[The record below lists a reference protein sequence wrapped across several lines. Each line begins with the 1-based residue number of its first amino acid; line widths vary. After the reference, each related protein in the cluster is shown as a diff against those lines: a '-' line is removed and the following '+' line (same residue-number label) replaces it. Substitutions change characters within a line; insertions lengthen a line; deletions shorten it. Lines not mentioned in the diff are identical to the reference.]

1 MVDLT
6 IEPFSLALDRPLET
20 AHGTI
25 THREG
30 VLVRVERNG
39 VVGIGEATPLPGWT
53 ESLRACRAALD
64 RAASSSNPSN
74 AALDNAFDSCPAAR
88 HGFTLA
94 LADMRARQAGQPL
107 YRSLGGT
114 ERVTS
119 IPVNATIGDGS
130 IEETVGVAANAVDQG
145 YACLKCKVGVRSVET
160 DVQRLRAVR
169 ETVGSEI
176 ELRADANGAWNR
188 EQAVRAF
195 EAFAAEDVAV
205 SYVEQPLSPGDIEG
219 HADLREMDGVGVALD
234 ESLAETAVE
243 TILSAGAADALI
255 LKPMVLGGIDR
266 VHETAMRARTADID
280 RDSTTAT
287 ATATTTGVTPVVTTT
302 IDGAYAR
309 AGAVHAAASVPGIAA
324 CGLATGD
331 RLAEDFMK
339 TTAVTE
345 GRIAVPQG
353 NGNIARRTGTTDA

>member
-6 IEPFSLALDRPLET
+6 IESFSLALDRPLET

-30 VLVRVERNG
+30 CLVRVERNG

-64 RAASSSNPSN
+64 RAASISNPEN
-74 AALDNAFDSCPAAR
+74 ATAALDDAFDSCPAAR

-107 YRSLGGT
+107 YRYLGRT

-119 IPVNATIGDGS
+119 VPVNATIGDGS
-130 IEETVGVAANAVDQG
+130 IEETVRATANAVDQG
-145 YACLKCKVGVRSVET
+145 YDCLKCKVGARSVET

-169 ETVGSEI
+169 ETVGPSI

-188 EQAVRAF
+188 EQAARAF
-195 EAFAAEDVAV
+195 EAFDADDVAV
-205 SYVEQPLSPGDIEG
+205 SYVEQPLSPEDVEG
-219 HADLREMDGVGVALD
+219 HADLRGMDSVGVALD
-234 ESLAETAVE
+234 ETLAETAVE
-243 TILSAGAADALI
+243 PILSAGAADVLI

-280 RDSTTAT
+280 VNTDTGTTA
-287 ATATTTGVTPVVTTT
+287 GVTPVVTTT
-302 IDGAYAR
+302 IDGAHAR
-309 AGAVHAAASVPGIAA
+309 AGAVHAAASIPSIAA

-331 RLAEDFMK
+331 RLAEDFV
-339 TTAVTE
+339 TTTPVTE

-353 NGNIARRTGTTDA
+353 NGNIARHLGTTDA